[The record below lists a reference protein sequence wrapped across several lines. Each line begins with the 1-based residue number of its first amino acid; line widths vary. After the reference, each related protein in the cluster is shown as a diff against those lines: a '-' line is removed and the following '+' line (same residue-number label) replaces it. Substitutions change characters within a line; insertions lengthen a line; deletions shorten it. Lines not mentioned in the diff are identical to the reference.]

1 MLPCVL
7 AHAGKRVLEVG
18 CGSSPLV
25 AFAALRHCR
34 LAVCTDGSPEA
45 LELMD
50 SNVASNARCFSWSC
64 ATPPHNSVQ

>member
-1 MLPCVL
+1 M
-7 AHAGKRVLEVG
+7 G

-34 LAVCTDGSPEA
+34 LAVCTDGSAKA

-50 SNVASNARCFSWSC
+50 SNIACNARSS
-64 ATPPHNSVQ
+64 QG